1 MPITNHTQYYAQTEC
16 ENARCPKTRSMYHC
30 SWCEVHSTA
39 TTAATAMTAAA
50 RLPTLWLEAPPVD
63 SGTDDPVAEGDP
75 AEPAEPAAPGVPV
88 AR

>member
-1 MPITNHTQYYAQTEC
+1 MPITKHTQYYAQTEC
-16 ENARCPKTRSMYHC
+16 ENARCPKTRSLYRC
-30 SWCEVHSTA
+30 SWCEVYSTA
-39 TTAATAMTAAA
+39 TTPATAMTAAA